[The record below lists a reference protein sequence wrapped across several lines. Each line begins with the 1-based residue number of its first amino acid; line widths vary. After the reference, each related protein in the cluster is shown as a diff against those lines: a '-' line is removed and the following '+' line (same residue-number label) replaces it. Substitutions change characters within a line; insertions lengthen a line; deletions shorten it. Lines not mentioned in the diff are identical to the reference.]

1 MRFSSL
7 VVNILIPFVGAVPS
21 WRMNYNINVSQID
34 LYYKRERENLSKVVL
49 IMNMPEQ
56 VCQKCTLCYET
67 PDDGCM
73 CCATGKILP
82 DGEKPAWC
90 PLRELPEHKRTIGTE
105 SECNKLL
112 MNVGWNACLDEI
124 TGGNANEK

>member
-56 VCQKCTLCYET
+56 VCQKCTLCYKT

-90 PLRELPEHKRTIGTE
+90 PLRVLPERKKT
-105 SECNKLL
+105 SYYMNNKGKGI
-112 MNVGWNACLDEI
+112 VEGWNACLEEI
-124 TGGNANEK
+124 TGGNTDEK